1 VQILTDGPVR
11 PRVALFAPHPLLTVT
26 IELEGAERQQIHFHA
41 GGQGAWAARMVAH
54 MGATPVLCSLVGGE
68 SGALLEGLLAESIRP
83 GDMRIVQSSASSGC
97 YVTDR
102 REGDRKLLAMT
113 LSAPPTR
120 HELDELFSLTCAEA
134 IACGWLIV
142 TNPMPGTSL
151 PLDIYGD
158 LVADAKANGCHT
170 LVDLSWPRMDSALRG
185 KPDVAKLNDWE
196 LAEMVRG
203 PVSEP
208 QDLLAAA
215 ARMRDMGANTVI
227 VTRGEEPALVLGGDG
242 PAWLT
247 PPRFEHGYR
256 EGCGDAM
263 MGAMTAVWAR
273 GESFERA
280 LAMGAAAGAAGE
292 LPAPRPRLRLARRG
306 REAGAQR
313 HPGAVGHAATHQ
325 GGVMG
330 SPATIAAGATSA
342 IQWRW
347 SGEHTSPSRAKLS
360 DRRSGRPASAEC
372 ESLAS
377 RCTSPSLA

>member
-26 IELEGAERQQIHFHA
+26 IELEGEEREQIHFHA

-54 MGATPVLCSLVGGE
+54 MGATPVLCGFIGGE
-68 SGALLEGLLAESIRP
+68 SGGLLEGLLAESIHP
-83 GDMRIVQSSASSGC
+83 GEIRIVQSSASTGC

-102 REGDRKLLAMT
+102 REGERKLLAMT
-113 LSAPPTR
+113 LSEPPSR

-142 TNPMPGTSL
+142 TNPMPGASL
-151 PLDIYGD
+151 PLEIYGD
-158 LVADAKANGCHT
+158 LVADAKANGCQT
-170 LVDLSWPRMDSALRG
+170 LVDLSSPRMDSALRG

-215 ARMRDMGANTVI
+215 GHLRELGARTVI
-227 VTRGEEPALVLGGDG
+227 VTRGEQPALVLGEDG

-256 EGCGDAM
+256 EGCGDTM

-280 LAMGAAAGAAGE
+280 LVVGAAAGAANF
-292 LPAPRPRLRLARRG
+292 LRHGL
-306 REAGAQR
+306 
-313 HPGAVGHAATHQ
+313 
-325 GGVMG
+325 G
-330 SPATIAAGATSA
+330 S
-342 IQWRW
+342 
-347 SGEHTSPSRAKLS
+347 
-360 DRRSGRPASAEC
+360 
-372 ESLAS
+372 AS
-377 RCTSPSLA
+377 RNVVERLVDSVTLEPWSQPALATTGLSEATP